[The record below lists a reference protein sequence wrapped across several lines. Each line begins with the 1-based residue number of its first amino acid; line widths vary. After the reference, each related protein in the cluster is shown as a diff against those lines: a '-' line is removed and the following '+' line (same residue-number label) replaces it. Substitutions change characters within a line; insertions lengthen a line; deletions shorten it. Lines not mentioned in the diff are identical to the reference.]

1 MVPNADSKFE
11 PSERAADVF
20 GNGILEK
27 NMMGAEGEGR
37 KRGRMNEVA
46 RSLPAESSSGQKF
59 KWEMIPHLLA
69 GSI

>member
-11 PSERAADVF
+11 PSGMAADVF

-37 KRGRMNEVA
+37 KRGRRMNEVA
-46 RSLPAESSSGQKF
+46 RSFAAVTVGGPT
-59 KWEMIPHLLA
+59 LLHT
-69 GSI
+69 SM